1 MNLANF
7 HSHVASMKEN
17 GRTLSGFNFVYNKH
31 DCVAVLST
39 AEQDLRKDR
48 EAICMLKVFKDG
60 NLEECFEC
68 FCRTRWLNIPNPIDL
83 YRFFEI
89 DRSTSKENHFKD
101 LIKSLLGAM
110 EERIS
115 AKFKNTVKKDVDRAI
130 LKVIETDPTD
140 PNKKYCFAVKV
151 NGLSKT
157 GSQIYRSDYNDEK
170 TRRLRPDLYKIFGI
184 HKDISFSYS
193 DDPNKT
199 RTDWEI
205 LHNFN
210 ESHNEY
216 KL

>member
-1 MNLANF
+1 MDLVNF
-7 HSHVASMKEN
+7 YSHVASMNEH

-31 DCVAVLST
+31 ECVAVLST
-39 AEQDLRKDR
+39 AEQDLCKDR

-110 EERIS
+110 EERIP
-115 AKFKNTVKKDVDRAI
+115 ANFKNTVKKDVDRAI

-199 RTDWEI
+199 KTDWEI

-210 ESHNEY
+210 KSHNEY